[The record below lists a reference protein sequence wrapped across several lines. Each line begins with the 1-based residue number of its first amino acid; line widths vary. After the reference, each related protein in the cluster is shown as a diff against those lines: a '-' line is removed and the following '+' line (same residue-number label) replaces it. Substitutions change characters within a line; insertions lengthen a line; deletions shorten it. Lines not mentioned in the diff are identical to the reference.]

1 MDAFGLLA
9 EAKIRQWEQDVKDGK
24 TKKTSNSEELSFS
37 SNGSLERILYTKI
50 RRTIILAYK
59 ETGEARKKMLKEAAE
74 MEMQLSARL
83 ERSGY
88 NLMSTMFAQGI
99 QEAKSRASTAS
110 QDPELLSLMLVE
122 LD

>member
-24 TKKTSNSEELSFS
+24 AKKTSNSEELSFS

-59 ETGEARKKMLKEAAE
+59 ETGEARKKMLKEAGE

-110 QDPELLSLMLVE
+110 QDPELLSLMLAE